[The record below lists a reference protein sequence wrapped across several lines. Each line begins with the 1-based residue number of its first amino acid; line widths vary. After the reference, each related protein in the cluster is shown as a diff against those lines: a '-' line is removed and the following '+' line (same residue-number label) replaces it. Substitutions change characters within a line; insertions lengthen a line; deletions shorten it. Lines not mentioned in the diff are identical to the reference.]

1 MSEAF
6 SKKRADLGTTTKVR
20 MTSAG
25 TLEVDRASFYKS
37 RPYLDQI
44 EALRLIVKRQ
54 KERNAGSVS
63 APQTKKST

>member
-1 MSEAF
+1 MSETF
-6 SKKRADLGTTTKVR
+6 SKKRADLGATAKVR

-54 KERNAGSVS
+54 KERNAESVS
-63 APQTKKST
+63 EPQPVKSA